1 MNLRKRYKLTVE
13 DESSI
18 VNIAQHSAPL
28 FKWVLAAIITFLS
41 AAAIALLIIIFSP
54 LHSLLP
60 GYLKDSERTATE
72 EQHLRLDSLLEVY
85 DNNALFLENIRNVL
99 NPVPIKRD
107 TTLSHIPNS
116 PDSLI
121 PTSPEEQRFMSM
133 MREREKYS
141 ISVIAP
147 LAAESLMFSPVN
159 EESVVTEDSKGSTKA
174 KILLARGATV
184 SAIADGTVIAVSQSL
199 RDGGGSAVI
208 IQHHKGFLSRCSR
221 LSNVIVEPGDVVFGG
236 QIIAVPNPGNAL
248 RSQTITIEMWH
259 NGESLMPYEYLGDS
273 NSDVPRYPVVDVDT
287 GRGR

>member
-28 FKWVLAAIITFLS
+28 YKWALAAVLVFLS
-41 AAAIALLIIIFSP
+41 AAVAALLIIIFTP

-85 DNNALFLENIRNVL
+85 DNNALFLDNIRNVL
-99 NPVPIKRD
+99 NPQPITRD
-107 TTLSHIPNS
+107 TTLSHLPLS
-116 PDSLI
+116 SDSLM
-121 PTSPEEQRFMSM
+121 PTSVEEQRFMSM

-159 EESVVTEDSKGSTKA
+159 EESVVAENSKKSTKA
-174 KILLARGATV
+174 EILLARGATV

-221 LSNVIVEPGDVVFGG
+221 LSNVIVEPGDVVYGG
-236 QIIAVPNPGNAL
+236 QIIAAPANGNAL
-248 RSQTITIEMWH
+248 RSQSVIIEMWH
-259 NGESLMPYEYLGDS
+259 NGESLVPYEYLGDS